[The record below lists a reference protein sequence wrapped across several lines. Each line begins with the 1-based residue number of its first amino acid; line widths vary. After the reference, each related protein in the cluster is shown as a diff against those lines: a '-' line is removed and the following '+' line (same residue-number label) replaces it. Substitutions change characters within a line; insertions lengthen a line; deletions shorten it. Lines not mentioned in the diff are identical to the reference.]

1 MDLSIVYVNY
11 RTVRLILDSIKVVK
25 EKTLETSYEILVVDN
40 APEEKELSLVKR
52 QHPEVVCIQSFEN
65 LGFGRA
71 NNLALEQAKGDF
83 VLFLNP
89 DTLLRNSAIDIL
101 CHFMKDHPSVGA
113 CGGNLYDEKGNATTS
128 FSRKYPSFLWE
139 LLGILYIPS
148 LCFSSGRSLF
158 FNHEGKP
165 IKVASVTGADLMV
178 RRSVLSSIGGGFD
191 ADFFMN
197 YEETELCLRIHR
209 SGWDIYSVPS
219 AQITH
224 LEGRA
229 SYIKQSRLYFLYE
242 GQYIYFRKVYGIFG
256 CRLIFAITQLKSY
269 IRILQFLLLGNPE
282 RRSYWK
288 MKLETNRKVWNSEKI
303 KRILK

>member
-1 MDLSIVYVNY
+1 MDVSIIYVNY
-11 RTVRLILDSIKVVK
+11 RTSRLVIDSINSVK
-25 EKTLETSYEILVVDN
+25 EKTQGILYEIIIVDN
-40 APEEKELSLVKR
+40 NSGDGSLAKI
-52 QHPEVVCIQSFEN
+52 QEIHPDVITIQSEKN
-65 LGFGRA
+65 VGFGQA
-71 NNLALEQAKGDF
+71 NNLGLKKADGKYIF
-83 VLFLNP
+83 FLNP
-89 DTLLRNSAIDIL
+89 DTLLRNNAIGEL
-101 CHFMKDHPSVGA
+101 FRFLELNMNVGA
-113 CGGNLYDEKGNATTS
+113 CGGNLYDEGGNATTS

-148 LCFSSGRSLF
+148 LCFSSRRSLF

-178 RRSVLSSIGGGFD
+178 RRSVLSSIGRFD

-269 IRILQFLLLGNPE
+269 IRIFQFLLLGNRK
-282 RRSYWK
+282 RRAYWK
-288 MKLETNRKVWNSEKI
+288 MKLETNMEVWNSEKI

>member
-1 MDLSIVYVNY
+1 MDVSIIYVNY
-11 RTVRLILDSIKVVK
+11 KTASLILDSIKSVQKNTKGV
-25 EKTLETSYEILVVDN
+25 EYEFVVVDN
-40 APEEKELSLVKR
+40 ASEVYDLEL
-52 QHPEVVCIQSFEN
+52 IQKHCPQAICVQALEN

-71 NNLALEQAKGDF
+71 NNLGLEHASGDYIF
-83 VLFLNP
+83 FLNP
-89 DTLLRNSAIDIL
+89 DTILRNNAIGVL
-101 CHFMKDHPSVGA
+101 CHFMKDNPSVGA
-113 CGGNLYDEKGNATTS
+113 CGGNLYDEEGNATTS

-148 LCFSSGRSLF
+148 LCISSRRSLF
-158 FNHEGKP
+158 FNYEGRP
-165 IKVASVTGADLMV
+165 IKVASITGADLMV

-219 AQITH
+219 AQIIH

-229 SYIKQSRLYFLYE
+229 AYIKQSRLYFLYE

-269 IRILQFLLLGNPE
+269 IRILQFLLLGNQK
-282 RRSYWK
+282 RRSYWT
-288 MKLETNRKVWNSEKI
+288 MKLKTNRKVWNSERI

>member
-1 MDLSIVYVNY
+1 MDVSIIYVNY
-11 RTVRLILDSIKVVK
+11 KTASLVLDSIKSVQKNTK
-25 EKTLETSYEILVVDN
+25 EFEYEFIVVDN
-40 APEEKELSLVKR
+40 ASGECDLELIRKYCP
-52 QHPEVVCIQSFEN
+52 QTVCVQAFEN
-65 LGFGRA
+65 LGFERA
-71 NNLALEQAKGDF
+71 NNLGLEYASGEYIF
-83 VLFLNP
+83 FLNP
-89 DTLLRNSAIDIL
+89 DTVLRNNAIDIL
-101 CHFMKDHPSVGA
+101 CRFMKDHPSVGA

-197 YEETELCLRIHR
+197 YEETELCLRIHQ

-242 GQYIYFRKVYGIFG
+242 GQYIYFRKVYGISG

-269 IRILQFLLLGNPE
+269 IRILQFLLLGNSE

>member
-1 MDLSIVYVNY
+1 M
-11 RTVRLILDSIKVVK
+11 
-25 EKTLETSYEILVVDN
+25 
-40 APEEKELSLVKR
+40 
-52 QHPEVVCIQSFEN
+52 
-65 LGFGRA
+65 
-71 NNLALEQAKGDF
+71 
-83 VLFLNP
+83 
-89 DTLLRNSAIDIL
+89 
-101 CHFMKDHPSVGA
+101 
-113 CGGNLYDEKGNATTS
+113 
-128 FSRKYPSFLWE
+128 
-139 LLGILYIPS
+139 
-148 LCFSSGRSLF
+148 FSSRRSLF

-178 RRSVLSSIGGGFD
+178 RRSVLSSIGRFD

-256 CRLIFAITQLKSY
+256 CRLILPL
-269 IRILQFLLLGNPE
+269 RN
-282 RRSYWK
+282 
-288 MKLETNRKVWNSEKI
+288 
-303 KRILK
+303 

>member
-52 QHPEVVCIQSFEN
+52 QHPEVVCIQSFDN

-89 DTLLRNSAIDIL
+89 DTLLRNNAIDIL
-101 CHFMKDHPSVGA
+101 CRFMKDHPSVGA

-178 RRSVLSSIGGGFD
+178 RRSALSSIGGGFD

-209 SGWDIYSVPS
+209 SGWDIYSVAS

>member
-1 MDLSIVYVNY
+1 MN
-11 RTVRLILDSIKVVK
+11 
-25 EKTLETSYEILVVDN
+25 
-40 APEEKELSLVKR
+40 
-52 QHPEVVCIQSFEN
+52 
-65 LGFGRA
+65 
-71 NNLALEQAKGDF
+71 
-83 VLFLNP
+83 
-89 DTLLRNSAIDIL
+89 
-101 CHFMKDHPSVGA
+101 VGA
-113 CGGNLYDEKGNATTS
+113 CGGNLYDEEGNATTS

-148 LCFSSGRSLF
+148 LCFSSRRSLF

-178 RRSVLSSIGGGFD
+178 RRSVLSSIGRFD

-269 IRILQFLLLGNPE
+269 IRIFQFLLLGNRK
-282 RRSYWK
+282 RRAYWK
-288 MKLETNRKVWNSEKI
+288 MKLETNMEVWNYEKI

>member
-1 MDLSIVYVNY
+1 MGVIGDLIY
-11 RTVRLILDSIKVVK
+11 TF
-25 EKTLETSYEILVVDN
+25 TM
-40 APEEKELSLVKR
+40 
-52 QHPEVVCIQSFEN
+52 F
-65 LGFGRA
+65 
-71 NNLALEQAKGDF
+71 F
-83 VLFLNP
+83 VWAF
-89 DTLLRNSAIDIL
+89 
-101 CHFMKDHPSVGA
+101 FV
-113 CGGNLYDEKGNATTS
+113 
-128 FSRKYPSFLWE
+128 
-139 LLGILYIPS
+139 
-148 LCFSSGRSLF
+148 

-197 YEETELCLRIHR
+197 YEETELCLRIHQ

-242 GQYIYFRKVYGIFG
+242 GQYIYFRKVYGISG

-269 IRILQFLLLGNPE
+269 IRILQFLLLGNSE